1 MSITHTLQAAG
12 GAPRFPGTRIEG
24 ETLVPKPLGSSGGA
38 PDLRPR
44 TQGWEQMAVPGGS
57 PQGLLE
63 AGTVIVA
70 EVGASPRDVEEVALV
85 TTTYKT
91 GGSAP
96 APRHLREAGL
106 APQADRHHVA
116 PLWDQRC
123 LRVQDQLT
131 LCLPLSHSAPES
143 LDVHTCACTCAF
155 ACVHTGMCR
164 CACTCVYICICAYMH
179 VHLCL
184 YVHTRVHV
192 FMHVHISGGLCV
204 HCTHMYMCVCAH
216 MCVHVP
222 MCMCV
227 CYEWLGPGPLP

>member
-85 TTTYKT
+85 TTTSKT

-164 CACTCVYICICAYMH
+164 CAHMH
-179 VHLCL
+179 MRIHA
-184 YVHTRVHV
+184 RSSV
-192 FMHVHISGGLCV
+192 F
-204 HCTHMYMCVCAH
+204 VCAH
-216 MCVHVP
+216 TCACLYACAYQWGFVCTLHTHVCVCVHV
-222 MCMCV
+222 CLRTHVCACAYVHVCV
-227 CYEWLGPGPLP
+227 L